1 MPIIFAQQNYFLLY
15 PMRRIIRNLFYLIF
29 VICFIFF
36 CIKPLIIFSAKRQLK
51 NVFPNSQVNLAG
63 CSLGL
68 HRLTLSGIEI
78 TRPVLYVLG
87 VKELN
92 IYFNFW
98 QIIRGNILKIT
109 VNDVNASVTMPNK
122 SVTEIS
128 KFVKPG
134 SGKTFAI
141 ASLGLS
147 RAKLDLNSL
156 DLQLKAEFGL
166 RVNLLRQMLDSLDL
180 EIDSLAGQGIS
191 IQEVKCKASQGAGDG
206 WFALRL
212 IKKDKAKV
220 ENITATVRLADK
232 MLFLDNLR
240 GELLGGDFHGSVK
253 FKLEENPG
261 YSLAL
266 NLRELDLARLVDEFN
281 LQEKIKLS
289 GKLSGDVVL
298 AGEGR
303 NTRLISGE
311 LYSSADGGLLTIND
325 DRYLKE
331 LARNSGQSFDIIV
344 ESFKNYHYNKGAAK
358 LSLDKGNLIFKIDL
372 DGASGKRQLNL
383 TVHSLIPE
391 KEAQ

>member
-1 MPIIFAQQNYFLLY
+1 
-15 PMRRIIRNLFYLIF
+15 MRRTIRNLFYLIF

-36 CIKPLIIFSAKRQLK
+36 CIKPLIIFSAKWQLK
-51 NVFPNSQVNLAG
+51 KVFPNSQVNLAG
-63 CSLGL
+63 CSLGFN
-68 HRLTLSGIEI
+68 RLTLAGIKIE
-78 TRPVLYVLG
+78 RPALYNFQVQ
-87 VKELN
+87 ELS

-98 QIIRGNILKIT
+98 QIIRGNILKIA
-109 VNDVNASVTMPNK
+109 VNDVRLSVTMPNNG
-122 SVTEIS
+122 IS
-128 KFVKPG
+128 EMAKLIKLG
-134 SGKTFAI
+134 SGRAFLITA
-141 ASLGLS
+141 LDLS
-147 RAKLDLNSL
+147 RAKLDLNFL
-156 DLQLKAEFGL
+156 DLQLKAGFGL
-166 RVNLLRQMLDSLDL
+166 RVNLLRQLLDSLDL
-180 EIDSLAGQGIS
+180 EIDSLAGQGVS
-191 IQEVKCKASQGAGDG
+191 VQGVKLKVSQGTKDG

-232 MLFLDNLR
+232 MLFLDNLH

-289 GKLSGDVVL
+289 GKLTGDVVL

-303 NTRLISGE
+303 NIRLISGE

-331 LARNSGQSFDIIV
+331 VARNSGQSFDILV
-344 ESFKNYHYNKGAAK
+344 ESFKNYHYNKGTAN

-372 DGASGKRQLNL
+372 DGASGKRQLNV
-383 TVHSLIPE
+383 TVHNLIPE
-391 KEAQ
+391 REAQ